1 MLLPVSLSVLSFQGS
16 AIVSLVKDVGK
27 SEPTP
32 GSARRQ
38 LLASG
43 VTFHFFNANTGS
55 SKWSVWLGRDA
66 PDMQLTGYTELSP
79 AGGLSYGSGGTAT
92 NQATYENSNWVVK
105 PPGEP
110 SPDVDCDAGAV
121 FPDTNGSSIQSWAIS
136 QDNDH
141 FGTVIQDSGL
151 SDSGC
156 NSLAE
161 VTISNKLSA
170 ATSCAGLMSYA
181 AEIDPAVEKGVKTY
195 ARKVGDPDVV
205 ALTLHMLGREG
216 NTASTTVDIT
226 DCGSSHSYELITLN
240 EEDATRFESEG
251 SQGWDAAV
259 PKSIHPKLTMAS
271 TNRAYPQATFSDS
284 APFLRS
290 LHFTPLAPCSLSLAP
305 YAVYGTQHEPFVRA
319 AREAQ
324 RPCQAHYA
332 FVPRLHAR
340 LHGLRLRSSNFQ
352 RPTRHGCD
360 PHTHRALVALA
371 VAAWYVQLRCG
382 SARVRWR
389 GARWAA
395 G

>member
-16 AIVSLVKDVGK
+16 GIVSLVKDVGK
-27 SEPTP
+27 SEPT
-32 GSARRQ
+32 ARRQ

-43 VTFHFFNANTGS
+43 VTFHFFNAHNDAEYS
-55 SKWSVWLGRDA
+55 NYSLWLGRDTT
-66 PDMQLTGYTELSP
+66 QLTGYTELSP

-92 NQATYENSNWVVK
+92 NQATFENSNWVLK
-105 PPGEP
+105 GG
-110 SPDVDCDAGAV
+110 PDVCDAGAV
-121 FPDTNGSSIQSWAIS
+121 FPDTTGSDFQSWAVS

-141 FGTVIQDSGL
+141 FGMVIQDSGR

-156 NSLAE
+156 SSLATA
-161 VTISNKLSA
+161 TISNKLSA

-181 AEIDPAVEKGVKTY
+181 AEIDPAVDKGVITY
-195 ARKVGDPDVV
+195 ARKVGDTGVV
-205 ALTLHMLGREG
+205 ALTPHMLGSEG
-216 NTASTTVDIT
+216 HNVAVTVDIT

-240 EEDATRFESEG
+240 EEDATRLVSEG

-259 PKSIHPKLTMAS
+259 TKSIHPKFTMAS
-271 TNRAYPQATFSDS
+271 TDRAYPQATFSG
-284 APFLRS
+284 PLRS
-290 LHFTPLAPCSLSLAP
+290 PPPQPSPTPYTALAPCSLSLSP
-305 YAVYGTQHEPFVRA
+305 YAVDGTQHEPFVRA

-324 RPCQAHYA
+324 RPCQAHDA

-371 VAAWYVQLRCG
+371 VAAWYVQLRRG
-382 SARVRWR
+382 SARGRWR